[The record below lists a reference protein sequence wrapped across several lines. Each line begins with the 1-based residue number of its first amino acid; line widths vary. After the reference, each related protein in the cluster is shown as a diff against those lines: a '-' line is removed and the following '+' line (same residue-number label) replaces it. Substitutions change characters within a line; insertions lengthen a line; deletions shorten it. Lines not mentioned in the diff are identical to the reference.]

1 MSGILQNFA
10 YGKSFGFPYGWPV
23 ANIGDAY
30 GGGYFAGQINIS
42 GTIYNLVVAPKAS
55 GTAALPWQNSTIPFV
70 SVGTSVVDGLYNTNT
85 MAALGLEWEAATFCK
100 GLTIGGY
107 TDWYLPSRNEY
118 EVLFYYLKPGTFTNS
133 TSYGA
138 NANAV
143 APEPINTNHTAT
155 NPPQTSATAYK
166 TGGSEA
172 FSALYNWTSTEASAT
187 NAFQQNMTAFGGAV
201 GTNGKFSAASFRAI
215 RRVLA

>member
-42 GTIYNLVVAPKAS
+42 GTIYNLVAAPKAS
-55 GTAALPWQNSTIPFV
+55 GTASLAWGDIITY
-70 SVGTSVVDGLYNTNT
+70 VGTSVVDGLTNTNT
-85 MAALGLEWEAATFCK
+85 MAALGPTWAAATFCK

-118 EVLFYYLKPGTFTNS
+118 EVLFYYLKPGTFTNN

-155 NPPQTSATAYK
+155 NPPQTSAAAYK

-172 FSALYNWTSTEASAT
+172 FTTTQNWTSTEASTT
-187 NAFQQNMTAFGGAV
+187 NAFQQLMSGFGGAV
-201 GTNGKFSAASFRAI
+201 SSNPKSSAYSFRAI